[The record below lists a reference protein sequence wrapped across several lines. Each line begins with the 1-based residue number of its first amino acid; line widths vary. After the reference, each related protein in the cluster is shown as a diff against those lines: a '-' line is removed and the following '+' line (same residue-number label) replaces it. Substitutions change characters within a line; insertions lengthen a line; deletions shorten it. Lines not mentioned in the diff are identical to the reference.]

1 MLSARLRSACPKSHS
16 QTRIMTAALE
26 LDHVTKRFGDFTAV
40 RDLSFAHAPGRILG
54 FLGPNGAGKTTTL
67 RMMLGLMK
75 PDEGGLRILGQP
87 PGRVRNRV
95 GYLPEERGLYKRM
108 RADNVIAYLARLKGL
123 DRATANRRAHEML
136 ERFGLSQFARVRVEG
151 LSKGM
156 AQKVAFIAT
165 LAHDPE
171 VLILDEPFS
180 GLDPLNRQSFE
191 GAIRTLARDGK
202 TILFSTH
209 TMEQAER
216 LCDHLVILS
225 RGAKV
230 FDGTVAQVHR
240 LLPRRARI
248 GADADLGFLKN
259 LAGVAS
265 VTAPTLEQGTWDVA
279 LKEGADGSALL
290 AACFE
295 QGIAL
300 SHFDLSEPS
309 LQDVFV
315 SLAGSDAE
323 RAPS

>member
-1 MLSARLRSACPKSHS
+1 MPD
-16 QTRIMTAALE
+16 TALE
-26 LDHVTKRFGDFTAV
+26 LSHVTKRFGDFTAV
-40 RDLSFAHAPGRILG
+40 RDLSFAHSRGRILG

-75 PDEGGLRILGQP
+75 PDEGALRILGRN
-87 PGRVRNRV
+87 PGTVRDRI

-108 RADNVIAYLARLKGL
+108 RADAVIAYFAQLKGL
-123 DRATANRRAHEML
+123 DRASAYARAHDML
-136 ERFGLSQFARVRVEG
+136 ERFGLAPFARVRIEG

-165 LAHDPE
+165 LAHDPD

-191 GAIRTLARDGK
+191 GAIRTMAHEGK

-216 LCDHLVILS
+216 LCDHLIILA
-225 RGAKV
+225 RGEKV
-230 FDGTVAQVHR
+230 FDGTLAEAHR

-248 GADADLGFLKN
+248 GAEADLGFLKN
-259 LAGVAS
+259 LPGVLS
-265 VTAPTLEQGTWDVA
+265 VSPPAPQQPYWDIA
-279 LKEGADGSALL
+279 LKEGADGAALL
-290 AACFE
+290 AGCFE
-295 QGIAL
+295 QRVAL

-315 SLAGSDAE
+315 SLAGREAE
-323 RAPS
+323 NVREAAQ

>member
-1 MLSARLRSACPKSHS
+1 MESRTLVS
-16 QTRIMTAALE
+16 RIMRAALE
-26 LDHVTKRFGDFTAV
+26 LSHVTKRFGDFTAV
-40 RDLSFAHAPGRILG
+40 RDLSFAHKEGRILG

-75 PDEGGLRILGQP
+75 PDEGSLRILRQT
-87 PGRVRNRV
+87 PGEVRDRI

-108 RADNVIAYLARLKGL
+108 RADAVIAYFAQLKGL
-123 DRATANRRAHEML
+123 DRAKAFRRANDML
-136 ERFGLSQFARVRVEG
+136 ERFGLSQFARVRIEG

-165 LAHDPE
+165 LAHDPD

-191 GAIRTLARDGK
+191 GAIRTLAHDGK

-216 LCDHLVILS
+216 LCDHLIILA
-225 RGAKV
+225 RGEKV
-230 FDGTVAQVHR
+230 FDGTLAEAHR

-248 GADADLGFLKN
+248 GAEADLGFLKN
-259 LAGVAS
+259 LQGVADVS
-265 VTAPTLEQGTWDVA
+265 PPATGQPYWDVA

-290 AACFE
+290 NACFE
-295 QGIAL
+295 QRIAL
-300 SHFDLSEPS
+300 SHFDLAEPS

-315 SLAGSDAE
+315 SLAGREAE
-323 RAPS
+323 NLREGAK

>member
-1 MLSARLRSACPKSHS
+1 MPD
-16 QTRIMTAALE
+16 TALE
-26 LDHVTKRFGDFTAV
+26 LSHVTKRFGDFTAV
-40 RDLSFAHAPGRILG
+40 RDLSFAHAGGRILG

-75 PDEGGLRILGQP
+75 PDEGALRILGQN
-87 PGRVRNRV
+87 PGTVRDRI

-108 RADNVIAYLARLKGL
+108 RADAVIAYFAQLKGL
-123 DRATANRRAHEML
+123 DRATAYARAHDML
-136 ERFGLSQFARVRVEG
+136 ERFGLAQFARVRIEG

-165 LAHDPE
+165 LAHDPD

-191 GAIRTLARDGK
+191 GAIRTLAREGK

-216 LCDHLVILS
+216 LCDHLIILA
-225 RGAKV
+225 RGEKV
-230 FDGTVAQVHR
+230 FDGTLAEAHR

-248 GADADLGFLKN
+248 GAEADLGFLRN
-259 LAGVAS
+259 LAGVLS
-265 VTAPTLEQGTWDVA
+265 VSPPAQQQPYWDIA
-279 LKEGADGSALL
+279 LKEGADGAALL

-295 QGIAL
+295 QRVAL

-315 SLAGSDAE
+315 SLAGREAE
-323 RAPS
+323 HVQEAAQ

>member
-1 MLSARLRSACPKSHS
+1 MHV
-16 QTRIMTAALE
+16 LE
-26 LDHVTKRFGDFTAV
+26 LSRVTKRFGDFAAV
-40 RDLSFAHAPGRILG
+40 RELSFAHGKGRILG

-75 PDEGGLRILGQP
+75 PDEGALRILGQDP
-87 PGRVRNRV
+87 ALVRNRI

-108 RADNVIAYLARLKGL
+108 RADAVIAYFARLKGV
-123 DRATANRRAHEML
+123 DRATAYKRAHDML
-136 ERFGLSQFARVRVEG
+136 DRFGLSPFARMRVEG

-165 LAHDPE
+165 LVHDPD

-191 GAIRTLARDGK
+191 GAIRALARDGK

-216 LCDHLVILS
+216 LCDHLIILAH
-225 RGAKV
+225 GEKV
-230 FDGTVAQVHR
+230 FDGTLAQAHR

-248 GADADLGFLKN
+248 GANADLGFLKN
-259 LAGVAS
+259 VAGVIGVS
-265 VTAPTLEQGTWDVA
+265 APGEGQPWWDIA
-279 LKEGADGSALL
+279 LKEGADGGALL

-295 QGIAL
+295 QRVAL

-315 SLAGSDAE
+315 SLAGREAQD
-323 RAPS
+323 RP

>member
-1 MLSARLRSACPKSHS
+1 MESRTLASG
-16 QTRIMTAALE
+16 IMPSAALE
-26 LDHVTKRFGDFTAV
+26 LSHVSKRFGDFTAV
-40 RDLSFAHAPGRILG
+40 RDLSLTHGEGRILG

-75 PDEGGLRILGQP
+75 PDGGTLRILGKS
-87 PGRVRNRV
+87 PGTVRDRV

-108 RADNVIAYLARLKGL
+108 RADSVIAYFAQLKGL
-123 DRATANRRAHEML
+123 DRATAHKRAHAML
-136 ERFGLSQFARVRVEG
+136 ERFGLAQFARVRIEG

-165 LAHDPE
+165 LAHDPD

-191 GAIRTLARDGK
+191 DAIRALARDGK

-216 LCDHLVILS
+216 LCDHLVILA
-225 RGAKV
+225 RGEKV
-230 FDGTVAQVHR
+230 FDGTLAEAHR

-248 GADADLGFLKN
+248 GAKADLGFLGN
-259 LAGVAS
+259 LQGVTSVSPPAS
-265 VTAPTLEQGTWDVA
+265 GQPYWDIA
-279 LKEGADGSALL
+279 LKEGADGSSLL

-295 QGIAL
+295 QRVEL

-315 SLAGSDAE
+315 SLAGREAE
-323 RAPS
+323 AAQ

>member
-1 MLSARLRSACPKSHS
+1 
-16 QTRIMTAALE
+16 MTVQALQ

-40 RDLSFAHAPGRILG
+40 RDLSFAHAKGRILG

-75 PDEGGLRILGQP
+75 PDEGDLRILGEL

-108 RADNVIAYLARLKGL
+108 RADSVIAYLARLKGL
-123 DRATANRRAHEML
+123 DGATAHRRAHEML
-136 ERFGLSQFARVRVEG
+136 ERFGLSQFARVRIEG

-191 GAIRTLARDGK
+191 GAIRTLAHEGK

-216 LCDHLVILS
+216 LCDHLIILA
-225 RGAKV
+225 RGSKV
-230 FDGTVAQVHR
+230 FDGTLAQAHR

-248 GADADLGFLKN
+248 GAAADLGFLKN

-265 VTAPTLEQGTWDVA
+265 LAPLGPDQDLWDVA

-295 QGIAL
+295 QGVAL

-315 SLAGSDAE
+315 SLAGRDAAG
-323 RAPS
+323 AP